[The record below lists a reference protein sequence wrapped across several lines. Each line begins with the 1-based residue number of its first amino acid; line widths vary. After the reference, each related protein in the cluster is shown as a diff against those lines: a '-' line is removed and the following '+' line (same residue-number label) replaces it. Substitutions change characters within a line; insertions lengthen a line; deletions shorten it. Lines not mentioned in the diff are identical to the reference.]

1 MDIDVK
7 KFEKQMWG
15 ASQYATFVCWI
26 GCIFMLLS
34 FAFFIIYQIGIATGH
49 DGPKVTAIVLT
60 TEFVCFFLGV
70 LMTTMG
76 YVLRY
81 LYWIAVSNV
90 KAAAHD

>member
-7 KFEKQMWG
+7 KFEKQMKG
-15 ASQYATFVCWI
+15 ASQYATAMCWM
-26 GCIFMLLS
+26 GCIFMILS
-34 FAFFIIYQIGIATGH
+34 FAIFINYQIGLATGH
-49 DGPKVTAIVLT
+49 DGPKATAFVLT

-76 YVLRY
+76 YILRS
-81 LYWIAVSNV
+81 LYWIAVNNV